1 MGTNLKITTGES
13 GYAPCATPRLTR
25 YNALMKRG
33 AYCLFETALGSC
45 GIAWTESADG
55 TAVVALALPEA
66 ACELTERR
74 LARVSGAQEPG
85 APPPRIAH
93 IIARLRKHLAGSA
106 QDFRDVP
113 LDLEGADPFAQQ
125 VYAAARKI
133 PAGETR
139 SYGEIA
145 NSIGQPAAAQEV
157 GKALA
162 RNPIALIIPCHR
174 VLAAGGKPGGFSAH
188 GGLATKATLLALE
201 GAAFG
206 ASRSQR
212 SFTFPVGGAKG

>member
-1 MGTNLKITTGES
+1 
-13 GYAPCATPRLTR
+13 
-25 YNALMKRG
+25 
-33 AYCLFETALGSC
+33 LFETALGSC

-74 LARVSGAQEPG
+74 LAGVSGSRKPD
-85 APPPRIAH
+85 APPPQVAQ
-93 IIARLRKHLAGSA
+93 IIERLCKHLEGSA

-113 LDLEGADPFAQQ
+113 LDLEGADPFARQ
-125 VYAAARKI
+125 VYAAAREI

-145 NSIGQPAAAQEV
+145 KSIGQPAAAQEV

-188 GGLATKATLLALE
+188 GGLSTKARLLALE
-201 GAAFG
+201 GSSFG
-206 ASRSQR
+206 RFRGQR
-212 SFTFPVGGAKG
+212 ALVFAPEAVEERAQNLTSPKPQR